1 MKDSASATILNAYS
15 EGVNAYIQ
23 QLEPS
28 EYPLEYK
35 VLDFFPRT
43 MVSTENKLVAYE
55 YARNFSWR

>member
-1 MKDSASATILNAYS
+1 MPWAAEKKLDVAMKDSASATILNAYS

-35 VLDFFPRT
+35 VLDFSP
-43 MVSTENKLVAYE
+43 NHGLH
-55 YARNFSWR
+55 